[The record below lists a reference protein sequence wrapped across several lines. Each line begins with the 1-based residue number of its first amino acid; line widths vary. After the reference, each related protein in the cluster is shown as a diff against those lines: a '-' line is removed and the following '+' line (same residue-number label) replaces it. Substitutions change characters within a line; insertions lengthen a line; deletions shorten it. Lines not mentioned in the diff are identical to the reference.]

1 MLAQSN
7 YWKARVTNGNLEFR
21 YSDGKGEVAA
31 GELERIIAD
40 LAQAMPGYNPP
51 QYFAS
56 QPGIFTNYAHLVI
69 ASECDSGRAVGLLG
83 SRWFKGDDLTFLYLW
98 TGMVAERAQKQ
109 ELLQQMFFLL
119 LDKALE
125 TNRFPPA
132 IAAKTYSPLWYKVM
146 QRLTAAFAGARLY
159 PVLNGIGQEP
169 DMVELARQVHR
180 QLTPTLTMRTDVGV
194 ILGAQAVVGPDFF
207 PPVQPR
213 SGDRAIDGHFQTHVT
228 REDQVLT
235 IIDTSRTPREAV
247 EAMLAQARKRYFG
260 GIQAAS
266 VHGG

>member
-1 MLAQSN
+1 MLAQSD
-7 YWKARVTNGNLEFR
+7 YWKARLTNGNFEFR
-21 YSDGKGEVAA
+21 YSDGKGDIAA
-31 GELERIIAD
+31 GELERLIAD
-40 LAQAMPGYNPP
+40 LEEAMPGYNPP

-56 QPGIFTNYAHLVI
+56 QPGIFRNYAHLVTV
-69 ASECDSGRAVGLLG
+69 SERDSGRAVGLLG
-83 SRWFKGDDLTFLYLW
+83 TRWFKDDDLTFLYLW

-109 ELLQQMFFLL
+109 KLLQRMFFFL

-125 TNRFPPA
+125 SNRFPRA

-146 QRLTAAFAGARLY
+146 QRLTEAFAGARLY
-159 PVLNGIGQEP
+159 PVLNGTGQDA

-180 QLTPTLTMRTDVGV
+180 QLTPTLTMRADLGV

-213 SGDRAIDGHFQTHVT
+213 CGDRTIDSHFQAHVT

-235 IIDTSRTPREAV
+235 VIDTSRTPREAV
-247 EAMLAQARKRYFG
+247 DAVLAQARQRYFG
-260 GIQAAS
+260 EVQA
-266 VHGG
+266 VP